1 MHLPFS
7 TDWEVVRDRLQQIWG
22 YDDFRSPQGEIIQSL
37 LTQRDA
43 LIVMPTGGGKSI
55 CFQLPALLS
64 QGLTIVVSPLVALME
79 NQVQDLRQRRQ
90 PAALL
95 HGELSSQQ
103 RQRTLWELEQQKL
116 RLLYLSPETLLSP
129 PVWQRLCRPDLLLN
143 GLILDEAHC
152 LSLWGDSFRPTYR
165 RLGVARSTLRQ
176 FKPVGTQ
183 LPIAAFTATADPQTQ
198 QTIQQVL
205 QLDRPQVFLQ
215 NPYRS
220 NLSLAVQITWTPRER
235 RQRLLRFI
243 RERSRQ
249 SGLVYIRTRQEAEDL
264 AGWLNQQSLKTAA
277 YHAGLKPETRRSL
290 ETAWLNG
297 TLKFVVCTS
306 AFGMGISKS
315 DCRWV
320 VQLHAPLLLSE
331 YVQEV
336 GRAGRDGKPSEA
348 LTLVSEPTGIL
359 DATDRQRQQFFRQQ
373 QQEQQQKAAAIARQL
388 PPEGTLQAATQQF
401 PEAAIALALLHSA
414 GHLTWQDPFHYT
426 IQGDRSQLGKLQP
439 QQNATLQMQQY
450 LYTKGCRWTFLLEA
464 FGFSQDAKALR
475 EMGCGGCDR
484 CRKKAGR

>member
-7 TDWEVVRDRLQQIWG
+7 ADWELVLDRLKQVWG

-64 QGLTIVVSPLVALME
+64 QGLTLVVSPLVALME
-79 NQVQDLRQRRQ
+79 NQVQDLRQRHQ

-103 RQRTLWELEQQKL
+103 RQRAFWELENQKL

-129 PVWQRLCRPDLLLN
+129 PVWQRLCQPNLLIN

-152 LSLWGDSFRPTYR
+152 LALWGDSFRPTYR
-165 RLGVARSTLRQ
+165 RLGIARSTLQ
-176 FKPVGTQ
+176 QSKPASTK

-205 QLDRPQVFLQ
+205 QLDRPQIFLQ

-220 NLSLAVQITWTPRER
+220 NLSLAVQITWSPRER

-243 RERSRQ
+243 RDRSQ
-249 SGLVYIRTRQEAEDL
+249 QAGLVYIRTRQEAEDL
-264 AGWLNQQSLKTAA
+264 ADWLNQQGLKTAA
-277 YHAGLKPETRRSL
+277 YHAGLKPDSRRSL
-290 ETAWLNG
+290 ETAWLG
-297 TLKFVVCTS
+297 GALKFVVCTS

-348 LTLVSEPTGIL
+348 LTMVSEPTGIL
-359 DATDRQRQQFFRQQ
+359 DATDRQRQQFFQQ
-373 QQEQQQKAAAIARQL
+373 QMQKQQQKAAAIARQIPL
-388 PPEGTLQAATQQF
+388 EGTLQAATQQF

-414 GHLTWQDPFHYT
+414 GQLTWQDPFHYT
-426 IQGDRSQLGKLQP
+426 IQRDRTGKIART
-439 QQNATLQMQQY
+439 QQNAAAQMQRY
-450 LYTKGCRWTFLLEA
+450 LYAKGCRWKFLLKS
-464 FGFSQDAKALR
+464 FGFGQDAEA
-475 EMGCGGCDR
+475 MQDCGGCDR
-484 CRKKAGR
+484 CLHKRR